1 MYGSKYTNL
10 GKNTKTSKNILNKD
24 REVMFLQLST
34 LCVNLNTCK
43 IACLSYYPLQMW
55 SSLNRGIKNHEK

>member
-24 REVMFLQLST
+24 REVMFLQVST

-43 IACLSYYPLQMW
+43 IACLSYIPSQTW